1 MAKPYVAVPEDGVAW
16 VTGAS
21 SGIGAAVAARLAG
34 KGFTVVAT
42 ARRQDELDDLAA
54 KTGGPGRI
62 VPIAGDVTDA
72 DAMQGIIGQI
82 ESEIGKL
89 ALCVLNA
96 GVYIPVS
103 GDDLDRD
110 AFAKTFDVNLKG
122 TVNAL
127 VPAADAMKAHGKGQI
142 AIVASVAGYSG
153 LPTSAAYGASK
164 AGLLN
169 LAEALKF
176 DFDHLGLTIQVISP
190 GFVDTPATA
199 DNPFPMPFLMEVDD
213 AADRL
218 ISGLATGRF
227 EVTFPRR
234 FTYQLKLLRALP
246 YWLYFPLLAR
256 ATGWN
261 KRKASA

>member
-1 MAKPYVAVPEDGVAW
+1 MAKPFVATPNDGVAW

-21 SGIGAAVAARLAG
+21 SGIGAAVAARLAAQ
-34 KGFTVVAT
+34 GFTVAVT
-42 ARRQDELDDLAA
+42 ARRQEELEDLAESVS
-54 KTGGPGRI
+54 GPGRI
-62 VPIAGDVTDA
+62 VPMAGDVTDA
-72 DAMQGIIGQI
+72 EAMDGLVGRI
-82 ESEIGKL
+82 EAELGAL
-89 ALCVLNA
+89 ALVVLNA

-103 GDDLDRD
+103 GDELDRD

-127 VPAADAMKAHGKGQI
+127 VPAANAMKSRGKGQI

-218 ISGLATGRF
+218 IAGLATGRF

-246 YWLYFPLLAR
+246 YWLFFPLLAR

-261 KRKASA
+261 KDKATG